1 MLSLQVVPPADV
13 DVDVKIK
20 QEFQDEF
27 ASCQAAQGA
36 LPQLSPG
43 GTTLLQPQPQSA
55 SHSQS
60 QMSSQ
65 QYQHHT
71 LPPTFPGNHMAPYP
85 NLQMSQCSSIGTIG
99 YEPAPAID
107 VKPQI
112 SLTSQL
118 AHMPTISPT
127 ALPTQS
133 QTSLFHHSQFTQPH
147 SQGLMMDN
155 ISSNMGYHSI
165 PNPLAQ
171 SGLGS
176 GLCGT
181 LPGVHEGHMA
191 GLSVDQIP
199 GMIPLI
205 PEPRMMG
212 HTITEDPSNPV
223 PIIGEDVLEMQRA
236 LILAYEELNIVNKRV
251 SGIFIFKTL
260 DSVTK

>member
-1 MLSLQVVPPADV
+1 MAPAAEV

-60 QMSSQ
+60 QISSQ

-71 LPPTFPGNHMAPYP
+71 LPPTFPGNHMAPYT

-112 SLTSQL
+112 SPTSQL
-118 AHMPTISPT
+118 AHMSTISPT

-147 SQGLMMDN
+147 SQDLMMDN

-171 SGLGS
+171 SGLG
-176 GLCGT
+176 GT
-181 LPGVHEGHMA
+181 LPGVHQGHMA

-212 HTITEDPSNPV
+212 HNITEDPSNPV

-251 SGIFIFKTL
+251 SGVFIFKTL
-260 DSVTK
+260 DSVTKEGLR